1 MHESFQAPPRDKIAG
16 RDEMQTPEEVAAM
29 LRLKT
34 LGWGIRRISQELGC
48 SHMTV
53 RRYVAAGGYVPY
65 RGRGRPR
72 TLAGHEAWIEERFRR
87 HGGNADVVRQELEAE
102 KGIRISLRT
111 LEREVAPFRAQL
123 EAEARAT
130 VRFETPPGK
139 QLQIDFGER
148 RICIGGE
155 TIKVFLFVATLGYSR
170 RIHVRAFRNERQQSW
185 FEGLE
190 SSFRHFGGV
199 TQEVL
204 LDNDRGLVSY
214 HDRQTREV
222 EFNARFKAFARHW
235 GFRPRACAPY
245 RARTK
250 GKDERGVAYVKKNAI
265 AGRCF
270 ESWAALEAHLDWWS
284 REIADRRVHGTTGEV
299 PAERFAR
306 TEAAALRP
314 AAIIPSF
321 QSMRELIRKVQA
333 DCVIEVDGNSYSVP
347 WRLIGEA
354 VQVTVTASVLQ
365 VRHAGREVAVHA
377 LSKGRRQR
385 IVDPLHFEG
394 VAGFRTPSLNW
405 PVKIEE
411 QAAIPPLL
419 RPLSEYEQAAG
430 GGW

>member
-1 MHESFQAPPRDKIAG
+1 MHESFQGLPRDKIAG

-29 LRLKT
+29 LRLKA

-102 KGIRISLRT
+102 KGIHISLRT

-170 RIHVRAFRNERQQSW
+170 RIHVRAFRNERQESW

-190 SSFRHFGGV
+190 SSFHHFGGV

-214 HDRQTREV
+214 HNRQTREV
-222 EFNARFKAFARHW
+222 EFNAKFRVFARHW

-250 GKDERGVAYVKKNAI
+250 GKDERGVGYVKKNAI
-265 AGRCF
+265 AGRSF
-270 ESWAALEAHLDWWS
+270 ESWASLEAHLDWWS
-284 REIADRRVHGTTGEV
+284 REVADKRIHGTTGEV

-306 TEAAALRP
+306 AEAGTLKSAAA
-314 AAIIPSF
+314 IPPF
-321 QSMRELIRKVQA
+321 QAMRELIRKVQA
-333 DCVIEVDGNSYSVP
+333 DCVIDVDGNAYSVP
-347 WRLIGEA
+347 WRLIGET
-354 VQVTVTASVLQ
+354 VQVVITASLLRI
-365 VRHAGREVAVHA
+365 RHAGREVAVHDRR
-377 LSKGRRQR
+377 KGRRER
-385 IVDPLHFEG
+385 VVNPAHFEG
-394 VAGFRTPSLNW
+394 VAGFRKPA
-405 PVKIEE
+405 PIKI
-411 QAAIPPLL
+411 QDITAPLLL
-419 RPLSEYEQAAG
+419 RPLSDYEQAVG